1 MMMLG
6 VFFAIQT
13 WNVSSEYTEARP
25 MAIAV
30 SNIVFVDAIIT
41 ILVTL
46 VGVNEALEKPLVW
59 VVGATHVTKH
69 TPHAMATPHVY
80 PLLPPFRF
88 VAQVAFGNM
97 WSAAAAVTAVFGPRL
112 VGYYRH
118 GDRRPAAHS
127 VSKGLSGVSSG
138 RRNKKQRAASIG
150 STSSA
155 GSDSSSKSKG
165 HTRAHTTDLTS
176 SSARDPGDRMSLV
189 RIVSK
194 GKRGSE
200 TLNPILTPPS
210 GNGATTGAGARV

>member
-69 TPHAMATPHVY
+69 TPHAMAAPHMY
-80 PLLPPFRF
+80 PPPLSFC
-88 VAQVAFGNM
+88 
-97 WSAAAAVTAVFGPRL
+97 GP
-112 VGYYRH
+112 G
-118 GDRRPAAHS
+118 
-127 VSKGLSGVSSG
+127 GVWQHVVRSSCSDC
-138 RRNKKQRAASIG
+138 RVRAAPCWVLP
-150 STSSA
+150 A
-155 GSDSSSKSKG
+155 W
-165 HTRAHTTDLTS
+165 R
-176 SSARDPGDRMSLV
+176 
-189 RIVSK
+189 
-194 GKRGSE
+194 
-200 TLNPILTPPS
+200 
-210 GNGATTGAGARV
+210 